1 MTKAIGYVRVST
13 GEQAASGLG
22 LEAQRQAL
30 TEAAARLG
38 FVLGEVFGDAGL
50 SGKLG
55 LEGRPGLFSAIDGL
69 KRGDVLLVAKRDRLG
84 RDVVGVAM
92 LERLIERKGARVL
105 SADGSGNGDDAA
117 SLLQRRIVDA
127 FSEYERLIIGQR
139 TKAALQAKRQRGERA
154 GTIPFGSQLGP
165 DGQQLIEAP
174 VEQDALRT
182 LRELQHAGLSL
193 RAIAAELT
201 RQGFRTR
208 TGGAWQGQYVHR
220 LLRAV

>member
-38 FVLGEVFGDAGL
+38 FVLGEVFEDAGL

-69 KRGDVLLVAKRDRLG
+69 KRGDILLVAKRDRLG
-84 RDVVGVAM
+84 RDVVGMAM

-127 FSEYERLIIGQR
+127 FSEFERLIIGQR

-154 GTIPFGSQLGP
+154 GTLPFGSQLGP